1 MTDST
6 LPRTSRSNLFR
17 FALLAIL
24 LGIVVNGCSC
34 SEDPQLTPQEM
45 AAKKKKEEE
54 EATKKKAKKPF
65 DQPELFLL
73 PQYSNEKPKPTEKDK
88 QATPLTPKD
97 QSPLAITPLAGGQ
110 PQEEFEFDYVKPR
123 HWQLARERRKANDED
138 IPGGE
143 LVGTLIDT
151 SSNPTRLENV
161 PYEFQVSRRVSLA
174 KGQAKYPEY
183 QIYTT
188 PERSLLW
195 NSQLRDGRSGSEYQ
209 QMSFP
214 LTRLETQSYLLVILS
229 PDATRFKNWRKLD
242 TLRAPGPGGFEND
255 YRIVIPALQKSE
267 IPLPYQLLN
276 WTTTAVVV
284 WDNLDP
290 SLFNEEQKTALIDW
304 LYWGGVLVI
313 NGPTSMDKI
322 KGSFLDTAEKNQ
334 YLPSDSF
341 TSSEITPEQIDE
353 VNSYWSI
360 RSSNA
365 NGPAPGTVKLK
376 MTRPW
381 SGLTFKPNKDTV
393 SIPNTG
399 NLVLARNIGR
409 GRVVV
414 TAFNLK
420 QKEFTDWPGID
431 SFVNA
436 ALLGRGPRVF
446 ANYNSFSQDLT
457 SAGYTARNVARSN
470 VVPRDE
476 YDAYANTRLRIL
488 TRDWH
493 DEGLP
498 TGSLAADLRS
508 GLSKNASANTDQ
520 IVDGQP
526 PGSFQMRRDPF
537 AGNPQTIDGFDAN
550 YTQDVASLDQRT
562 AAGWSDDNPLAGA
575 ARTALGE
582 ASGIKIPEVGFVAM
596 MLAVY
601 LGVLVVANYGVFRAL
616 GRVEWAWAAAPVI
629 AIAGS
634 LAVIKLA
641 QLDIGFAR
649 SQTEVAVLECYPN
662 HPRAHLT
669 RYTGL
674 YSSLS
679 STYELSYSTSAAAA
693 IPFPSQHDGKNKT
706 LIGRVALS
714 QDDQET
720 KLAGFQVMSN
730 SSSMIHS
737 EQMLELGGPITYK
750 PIGQSGAGIGNRTKF
765 DLEDAVLFRKN
776 GNGTLQWLWL
786 GNIRHTSGGSDG
798 VWKSSADGKLVEL
811 FSEHWK
817 KYDVAAVSNL
827 SPSQVAIPLKT
838 MLTTLAAD
846 KSLHANEVRMIALI
860 PKQLD
865 GLTVSPAA
873 AQSDRSMTIVV
884 LHAQPISIWQHERDT
899 NWRPPSTD
907 NDNSRLEID

>member
-6 LPRTSRSNLFR
+6 PLRPSRSPLFR

-24 LGIVVNGCSC
+24 LGFVVNGCSC

-45 AAKKKKEEE
+45 AAKQKKEEE
-54 EATKKKAKKPF
+54 EAAKKKAKKPF

-73 PQYSNEKPKPTEKDK
+73 PQYSNEKPKPTEKEK
-88 QATPLTPKD
+88 QATPLTP
-97 QSPLAITPLAGGQ
+97 LAPQ

-255 YRIVIPALQKSE
+255 FRIVIPALQKSE
-267 IPLPYQLLN
+267 VPLPYQLLN

-290 SLFNEEQKTALIDW
+290 SLLNAEQQTALIDW
-304 LYWGGVLVI
+304 LHWGGVLVI

-322 KGSFLDTAEKNQ
+322 KGSFLDTADKNQ

-341 TSSEITPEQIDE
+341 TSSEITPEQIDA
-353 VNSYWSI
+353 VNSYWSV
-360 RSSNA
+360 RSNNA
-365 NGPAPGTVKLK
+365 YGPAPGTVKLK

-381 SGLTFKPNKDTV
+381 SGLAIKPHKDAV
-393 SIPNTG
+393 KIPNTG
-399 NLVLARNIGR
+399 ELVLARNVGR

-414 TAFNLK
+414 TAFNIK
-420 QKEFTDWPGID
+420 QKEFTDWPGMDCFI
-431 SFVNA
+431 NA
-436 ALLGRGPRVF
+436 VLLGRGPRVF
-446 ANYNSFSQDLT
+446 TPVTGFSQDL
-457 SAGYTARNVARSN
+457 SSPGYVARNVARGS
-470 VVPRDE
+470 VVARDE
-476 YDAYANTRLRIL
+476 YDAYANSRLRIL

-493 DEGLP
+493 AEGLP
-498 TGSLAADLRS
+498 TGSLAADLK
-508 GLSKNASANTDQ
+508 GGAAKATTAN
-520 IVDGQP
+520 P
-526 PGSFQMRRDPF
+526 PESVTQELTMAEEYQRLIQAQNSPGMSD
-537 AGNPQTIDGFDAN
+537 FDAN

-562 AAGWSDDNPLAGA
+562 AAGWSDDNPLASA
-575 ARTALGE
+575 ARSALGE

-596 MLAVY
+596 MLVVY
-601 LGVLVVANYGVFRAL
+601 LGVLVVGNYGLFRVL

-679 STYELSYSTSAAAA
+679 STYELTYETSAAAA
-693 IPFPSQHDGKNKT
+693 IPFPSQHDTKNKT
-706 LIGRVALS
+706 TIGRVALS

-720 KLAGFQVMSN
+720 KLAGFQVLSN

-737 EQMLELGGPITYK
+737 EQMLELGGPITYAVK
-750 PIGQSGAGIGNRTKF
+750 GQGGAGIGNRTKF

-776 GNGTLQWLWL
+776 AQGTLQWLWL
-786 GNIRHTSGGSDG
+786 GNMLRGTGSSG
-798 VWKSSADGKLVEL
+798 VWVSSADGKLDAL

-817 KYDVAAVSNL
+817 KYDTAAVSDL
-827 SPSQVAIPLKT
+827 SPNQVAIPLKN

-860 PKQLD
+860 SKQLD

-884 LHAQPISIWQHERDT
+884 LHAQPISIWQHQRDV
-899 NWRPPSTD
+899 NWRPPSTE
-907 NDNSRLEID
+907 NDHSRLEID

>member
-1 MTDST
+1 MMDQT
-6 LPRTSRSNLFR
+6 LPRHSPWFR

-24 LGIVVNGCSC
+24 LGFVVNGCSC

-54 EATKKKAKKPF
+54 EAAKKKAKKPF

-73 PQYSNEKPKPTEKDK
+73 PQYSNEKPKPAEKDK
-88 QATPLTPKD
+88 QATPLTP
-97 QSPLAITPLAGGQ
+97 LAQQ

-143 LVGTLIDT
+143 LIGTLIDN
-151 SSNPTRLENV
+151 SSSPIRLENV
-161 PYEFQVSRRVSLA
+161 PYEYEISRRVSLA
-174 KGQAKYPEY
+174 KGQPKYPEY

-188 PERSLLW
+188 PERSVLW
-195 NSQLRDGRSGSEYQ
+195 SSTLRDGRSGSEYQ
-209 QMSFP
+209 QTSFP
-214 LTRLETQSYLLVILS
+214 LTRLETQSYLLVVLS
-229 PDATRFKNWRKLD
+229 SDATRFNNWKRLD
-242 TLRAPGPGGFEND
+242 TLRAPGPGGLEND
-255 YRIVIPALQKSE
+255 YRLVIPALGKTE
-267 IPLPYQLLN
+267 VPLPQQLLN
-276 WTTTAVVV
+276 WTTTAVVI

-290 SLFNEEQKTALIDW
+290 SLLNADQQTALIDW

-313 NGPTSMDKI
+313 NGPTSLDKL
-322 KGSFLDTAEKNQ
+322 KGSFLDTPEKNL
-334 YLPSDSF
+334 YLPHDSYAAGD
-341 TSSEITPEQIDE
+341 ITADQIAA
-353 VNSYWSI
+353 VNNYWSK
-360 RSSNA
+360 RENTKNA
-365 NGPAPGTVKLK
+365 PAPGTLQLK

-381 SGLTFKPNKDTV
+381 SGLAIKPHKDAV
-393 SIPNTG
+393 LVPNTSD
-399 NLVLARNIGR
+399 LVLARNVGR

-414 TAFNLK
+414 TAFNIK
-420 QKEFTDWPGID
+420 QKEFADWPGMD
-431 SFVNA
+431 CFVNA

-446 ANYNSFSQDLT
+446 AGVNGMMQDLN
-457 SAGYTARNVARSN
+457 SPGYFARNTARSGT
-470 VVPRDE
+470 VPRDE
-476 YDAYANTRLRIL
+476 YDAYANSRLRIL

-493 DEGLP
+493 AEGLP
-498 TGSLAADLRS
+498 TGSLAADSKS
-508 GLSKNASANTDQ
+508 GTSNSFSASAALAEDTLAALVRQ
-520 IVDGQP
+520 QQP
-526 PGSFQMRRDPF
+526 GFP
-537 AGNPQTIDGFDAN
+537 ATIDEFDAN
-550 YTQDVASLDQRT
+550 YTQDTAAIDQRT
-562 AAGWSDDNPLAGA
+562 AAGWNDDNPLAVS
-575 ARTALGE
+575 ARNALGE
-582 ASGIKIPEVGFVAM
+582 ASGIKIPEVGFVAV

-601 LGVLVVANYGVFRAL
+601 LGVLVVGNYVIFRVL
-616 GRVEWAWAAAPVI
+616 GRVEWAWAAAPII

-679 STYELSYSTSAAAA
+679 STYELTYATRAAAA
-693 IPFPSQHDGKNKT
+693 IPFPAQNSSKDRA

-720 KLAGFQVMSN
+720 KLGGFQVLSN

-737 EQMLELGGPITYK
+737 EQMLELGGPLTYAPK
-750 PIGQSGAGIGNRTKF
+750 GNSGAGIGNRTKF
-765 DLEDAVLFRKN
+765 DLEDAVLFRKTTQ
-776 GNGTLQWLWL
+776 GTLQWCWL
-786 GNIRHTSGGSDG
+786 GSVRQNSGSDG
-798 VWKSSADGKLVEL
+798 VWKSSADGKLDTL
-811 FSEHWK
+811 FKEHWQ
-817 KYDVAAVSNL
+817 KYDTAAVSNQ
-827 SPSQVAIPLKT
+827 SPSQVPIPLKN

-846 KSLHANEVRMIALI
+846 KTLHPGEIRMIALI

-884 LHAQPISIWQHERDT
+884 LHANPITGWQHERDV
-899 NWRPPSTD
+899 NWRPPSTES
-907 NDNSRLEID
+907 NNTLEVD

>member
-1 MTDST
+1 MRDSISAQQHD
-6 LPRTSRSNLFR
+6 RTILFR
-17 FALLAIL
+17 IALLAIL
-24 LGIVVNGCSC
+24 LGFVVNGCSC
-34 SEDPQLTPQEM
+34 SEDPQLTPQEL
-45 AAKKKKEEE
+45 AAKQKKDDE

-65 DQPELFLL
+65 DPPELFLL
-73 PQYSNEKPKPTEKDK
+73 PQYSNEKPKPPVKPP
-88 QATPLTPKD
+88 TPLTPL
-97 QSPLAITPLAGGQ
+97 PPQ

-143 LVGTLIDT
+143 LVGTMID
-151 SSNPTRLENV
+151 SSSTPMRLGQV
-161 PYEFQVSRRVSLA
+161 PYEFEVRRRVSLA

-188 PERSLLW
+188 PDRSLLW
-195 NSQLRDGRSGSEYQ
+195 SSLLRDGRSGNDYQ

-229 PDATRFKNWRKLD
+229 SDTTRFKNWRKLD
-242 TLRAPGPGGFEND
+242 TLRAPGPSGFEHD
-255 YRIVIPALQKSE
+255 FRVVIPALQKTAV
-267 IPLPYQLLN
+267 PLPYQLLN

-290 SLFNEEQKTALIDW
+290 SLLNVDQQTALLDW
-304 LYWGGVLVI
+304 LHWGGVLVI
-313 NGPTSMDKI
+313 NGPTSMDKL
-322 KGSFLDTAEKNQ
+322 KGSFLDPADKNL

-341 TSSEITPEQIDE
+341 AAGEITPEQIAS
-353 VNSYWSI
+353 VNTYWSD
-360 RSSNA
+360 RA
-365 NGPAPGTVKLK
+365 NRTNSPAPGTLPLK

-381 SGLTFKPNKDTV
+381 SGLVIQPHKDAV
-393 SIPNTG
+393 KIPRTG
-399 NLVLARNIGR
+399 DLVFARDVGR

-420 QKEFTDWPGID
+420 QKEFTDWPGMD

-436 ALLGRGPRVF
+436 ALLGRGPRIF
-446 ANYNSFSQDLT
+446 APYDSFTQDLM
-457 SAGYTARNVARSN
+457 SVGYTARNVARSDASL
-470 VVPRDE
+470 PRDE

-493 DEGLP
+493 AEGLP
-498 TGSLAADLRS
+498 TGSLAADLKS
-508 GLSKNASANTDQ
+508 GLSPITPLNSKLQVPDTPADTSAFQAPNFPGQLPDPATGFPPPPPDDLNATLAQ
-520 IVDGQP
+520 
-526 PGSFQMRRDPF
+526 
-537 AGNPQTIDGFDAN
+537 DA
-550 YTQDVASLDQRT
+550 ASLDQRT
-562 AAGWSDDNPLAGA
+562 AAGWSDDNPLANA
-575 ARTALGE
+575 ARTSLGE

-596 MLAVY
+596 MLVVY
-601 LGVLVVANYGVFRAL
+601 LGVLVVGNYGVFRVL
-616 GRVEWAWAAAPVI
+616 GHVEWAWAAAPVI

-649 SQTEVAVLECYPN
+649 SQTEIAVLECYPN

-679 STYELSYSTSAAAA
+679 STYELTYETSAAAA
-693 IPFPSQHDGKNKT
+693 IPFPSQFDASNKET
-706 LIGRVALS
+706 IGRVALR

-720 KLAGFQVMSN
+720 KLAGFQVLSN

-737 EQMLELGGPITYK
+737 EQMLDLGGPITFAAK
-750 PIGQSGAGIGNRTKF
+750 GVTAAGVGNRTKF
-765 DLEDAVLFRKN
+765 DLEDAVLVRKN
-776 GNGTLQWLWL
+776 SRGTLQWAWL
-786 GNIRHTSGGSDG
+786 GNIIHGTGSSGS
-798 VWKSSADGKLVEL
+798 WQSSADGKLDAI
-811 FSEHWK
+811 FKEHWK
-817 KYDVAAVSNL
+817 KYDTATPSDL
-827 SPSQVAIPLKT
+827 SPSQSAIPLKN

-846 KSLHANEVRMIALI
+846 KSLHPNEVRMIALI
-860 PKQLD
+860 PQQLA

-884 LHAQPISIWQHERDT
+884 LHAHPITIWQHDRDT
-899 NWRPPSTD
+899 NWRPPSTE
-907 NDNSRLEID
+907 NDNSRFELD